1 VRRVFRRSAA
11 KASAG
16 QSLAEFALVL
26 PVLLVL
32 VLGIADLGRAFAVG
46 IVLEGA
52 ARDGAEI
59 GARGY
64 LKENPTGP
72 PSPPGTYYVQF
83 HAQIA
88 RAFCAEVQSLP
99 DVTFDSGTGDCPGL
113 PLQVCV
119 HDGADDMCS
128 SQPFGAVVPP
138 DCTIFTPA
146 PSTSSHAGTG
156 ETSKFVEVR
165 YCYRFSPL
173 TQAPFFSFSTIFLQG
188 SRTFTVT
195 DY

>member
-1 VRRVFRRSAA
+1 
-11 KASAG
+11 
-16 QSLAEFALVL
+16 
-26 PVLLVL
+26 
-32 VLGIADLGRAFAVG
+32 
-46 IVLEGA
+46 
-52 ARDGAEI
+52 
-59 GARGY
+59 
-64 LKENPTGP
+64 
-72 PSPPGTYYVQF
+72 
-83 HAQIA
+83 
-88 RAFCAEVQSLP
+88 
-99 DVTFDSGTGDCPGL
+99 
-113 PLQVCV
+113 
-119 HDGADDMCS
+119 
-128 SQPFGAVVPP
+128 VVPP